1 MTPSDMGL
9 QFCIMKFLFSVI
21 TFLFFSLVVS
31 SVAQI
36 GEPRSYFLSKFGQP
50 NGSIE
55 PRLVES
61 VGKAEVFKHD
71 KSGLEFI
78 VEYDKEDTAW
88 VIIFHGRSVRT
99 ATAESLVAKNL
110 GPKVQ
115 QKRFLNT
122 EYWIERE
129 KDLRAFYYKSP
140 SPKLVVM
147 TAASLESERKPR
159 LGLLK
164 ALPDVL
170 PPKGGVRGSRPIGL
184 TGTKNDPLADF
195 GSTDEVIQDEES
207 KSEEVEKEEE

>member
-1 MTPSDMGL
+1 MGL
-9 QFCIMKFLFSVI
+9 QFCIMKSFLSVI

-61 VGKAEVFKHD
+61 VGKAELFKHD
-71 KSGLEFI
+71 KTGIEFI
-78 VEYDKEDTAW
+78 VEYDKKDTAW

-115 QKRFLNT
+115 QSKFLST

-129 KDLRAFYYKSP
+129 KDLRAFYYRYP
-140 SPKLVVM
+140 SPKLVIM

-159 LGLLK
+159 LDLLK

-195 GSTDEVIQDEES
+195 GSTDEVIQDDES

>member
-1 MTPSDMGL
+1 MGL
-9 QFCIMKFLFSVI
+9 QFCIMKSFLSVI

-31 SVAQI
+31 SFAQI

-61 VGKAEVFKHD
+61 FGKAELFKND

-78 VEYDKEDTAW
+78 VEYDKKDTAW
-88 VIIFHGRSVRT
+88 VIIFHGRKVKP
-99 ATAESLVAKNL
+99 ATAETLVAINL

-115 QKRFLNT
+115 QTKFLST
-122 EYWIERE
+122 DYWIERE
-129 KDLRAFYYKSP
+129 KDLRAFYFRYQSQ
-140 SPKLVVM
+140 KLVVM
-147 TAASLESERKPR
+147 TTASLESERNPR
-159 LGLLK
+159 SDLLK

-170 PPKGGVRGSRPIGL
+170 PSKGGARGSRPVGL

-195 GSTDEVIQDEES
+195 RSPDKVIQDEES